1 MNAGSATTGGTVSV
15 TGRLVFLDID
25 GVIAPYDAGDE
36 LDPACVARLNRVV
49 STAGASVV
57 IISSWREVLPL
68 AGIEAALRASGFTGR
83 IAGATP
89 VLASAT
95 RSAEVV
101 TYLRSFPAPDGYVI
115 LDDVGPYEGA
125 LARSAVRVAA
135 DVGLQEVDVDAAL
148 RILGVPRE
156 GPAGATSPKRR
167 R

>member
-1 MNAGSATTGGTVSV
+1 MNAGSAATRGTVSV

-49 STAGASVV
+49 STAGADVV

-89 VLASAT
+89 VMVSAT
-95 RSAEVV
+95 RSAEV
-101 TYLRSFPAPDGYVI
+101 TAYLRSVAPRGGFVI
-115 LDDVGPYEGA
+115 LDDAGPYEAA
-125 LARSAVRVAA
+125 LASRVVRVAA
-135 DVGLQEVDVDAAL
+135 DVGLQDADVEEAL
-148 RILGVPRE
+148 RILGEPCS
-156 GPAGATSPKRR
+156 GPVRAKAPRR
-167 R
+167 RR